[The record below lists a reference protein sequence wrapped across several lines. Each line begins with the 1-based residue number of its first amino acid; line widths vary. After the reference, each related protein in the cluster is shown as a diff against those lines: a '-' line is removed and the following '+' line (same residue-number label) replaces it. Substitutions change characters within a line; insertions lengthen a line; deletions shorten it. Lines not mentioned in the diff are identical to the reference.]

1 MIPIVIPVPTLHE
14 RTADEKEEMLVSF
27 LKAEGRRMGVDVSIS
42 QNAFHCML
50 EFSYEN
56 NIDEL
61 KPALPAAVP
70 ELIWKNQRWYRYP
83 QLSPSGIYALL
94 LKTGG

>member
-50 EFSYEN
+50 EFSY
-56 NIDEL
+56 
-61 KPALPAAVP
+61 
-70 ELIWKNQRWYRYP
+70 
-83 QLSPSGIYALL
+83 
-94 LKTGG
+94 

>member
-27 LKAEGRRMGVDVSIS
+27 LKAEGRRMGVNVSIS

-61 KPALPAAVP
+61 KTCVTSSCAGAYLEKPAMVS
-70 ELIWKNQRWYRYP
+70 
-83 QLSPSGIYALL
+83 LSTVITFRNICSPP
-94 LKTGG
+94 